1 MEIKKFSVLIAE
13 DEKLIANNIANNIA
27 RLNPH
32 FEVVGIASNG
42 QQAYDLSHK
51 IIPDVLFSDIKMPVM
66 DGLTLISKIN
76 DTLPKIRTVI
86 ISGYDDFNL
95 MRCALQQ
102 RAIDYLL
109 KPVNYDELEQLLQR
123 IERELLA
130 ERKILMGQR
139 TIDSEE
145 LAESIHIYIKH
156 NYNSFIDFSEI
167 ADRFGFTQSYLTK
180 IFKKYMEVTPA
191 RYLKEYRISVA
202 KKLLMSSNLS
212 IKEIADQ
219 VGFDDPFHFSKS
231 FKDVVGESPN
241 QFRKQK

>member
-1 MEIKKFSVLIAE
+1 MGNRKFSVIIAE
-13 DEKLIANNIANNIA
+13 DEKLIAKNIANSIT
-27 RLNPH
+27 RLNPNYEIVH
-32 FEVVGIASNG
+32 VASNG
-42 QQAYDLSHK
+42 QEAYESTQKML
-51 IIPDVLFSDIKMPVM
+51 PDVVFSDIKMPVM

-76 DTLPKIRTVI
+76 DTLPKVRTVI

-109 KPVNYDELEQLLQR
+109 KPVNYDELEKLLQR
-123 IERELLA
+123 IEHELLA
-130 ERKILMGQR
+130 ERKILLGR
-139 TIDSEE
+139 TTDSED
-145 LAESIHIYIKH
+145 LVESINIYIKH

-167 ADRFGFTQSYLTK
+167 ADRFGFTQAYLTK
-180 IFKKYMEVTPA
+180 VFKKYMEVTPA

-219 VGFDDPFHFSKS
+219 VGFEDPFHFSKS

-241 QFRKQK
+241 QYRKQK